1 MPDTLPI
8 DRYLDLEDEEITISK
23 DLEASNDRINEVK
36 EQLEHFAKL
45 LKQVEAGATSLRA
58 SKDLR
63 EAEKKRLWDI
73 MTKEEVREL
82 GRRDVERKRQRVE

>member
-1 MPDTLPI
+1 MPDTPPI

-45 LKQVEAGATSLRA
+45 LKEAGATSLHA

-63 EAEKKRLWDI
+63 EAEKKRLWNI